1 MKATILS
8 AALSSFLLAINT
20 VPAWASNTDIKTATA
35 ERPMAAALAATSA
48 SLVVSRQGVPAAS
61 VVLDVPALAKM
72 GVRQIRTAVPWDK
85 SGTVQTWEGI
95 PLSKLAASQKAEG
108 RDLYV
113 SALNDYGAMVPSS
126 DIVRLDPILAWSRD
140 GKPIRTKDKGPFVV
154 IYPFTDNPE
163 LSATETYNTR
173 SVWHAR
179 QIDIR

>member
-1 MKATILS
+1 MKATLLPAS
-8 AALSSFLLAINT
+8 LLAALLAIAAMPSRAADNE
-20 VPAWASNTDIKTATA
+20 IRTAA
-35 ERPMAAALAATSA
+35 ADRPMAVSPGVVAA
-48 SLVVSRQGVPAAS
+48 SLVVSRRGVPAAS
-61 VVLDVPALAKM
+61 VVLDVAALTRI

-85 SGTVQTWEGI
+85 SGAVQTWEGV
-95 PLSKLAASQKAEG
+95 PLSKLAASQKAAG

-113 SALNDYGAMVPSS
+113 SALNDYGAVVPSS

-173 SVWHAR
+173 SVWHAK